1 MEGFCRAGA
10 GSPAE
15 LFKFKRRP
23 RVNIC
28 GVAFCVS
35 EAKIHGSDDS
45 SRFSTLPTRRRVA
58 TNPASLATTRP
69 SERRCAWNE
78 DEERERRRRQKVQL
92 QDADAADVHGAEDEM
107 LNTRS
112 TATHR
117 EP

>member
-1 MEGFCRAGA
+1 M
-10 GSPAE
+10 
-15 LFKFKRRP
+15 
-23 RVNIC
+23 
-28 GVAFCVS
+28 S

-78 DEERERRRRQKVQL
+78 DEERERHRRQKVQL

-112 TATHR
+112 TATRR